1 MEDEVLE
8 LCEKIMDISA
18 NYNITY
24 EEILEKVQEQL
35 DYESFMAF
43 MTERQTDK
51 LEFQKGILMIMEAY
65 VKVIRDGKKILEPIE
80 DYLDNAAFRYGF
92 NRYI

>member
-1 MEDEVLE
+1 
-8 LCEKIMDISA
+8 
-18 NYNITY
+18 
-24 EEILEKVQEQL
+24 
-35 DYESFMAF
+35 
-43 MTERQTDK
+43 
-51 LEFQKGILMIMEAY
+51 MEAY